1 MAAQTP
7 VSITCYKGR
16 GPMTAHP
23 YATYLRAALVLTL
36 VLTGGA
42 FVIATAQDQPKETLT
57 ADEAI
62 ACIQTAVAAQAGFI
76 KEVEG
81 DEDGGKRLCEVK
93 IVDQTGKRH
102 TLHIDVQTKQVV
114 KTK

>member
-1 MAAQTP
+1 
-7 VSITCYKGR
+7 
-16 GPMTAHP
+16 MTAHP

-62 ACIQTAVAAQAGFI
+62 ACIQTAVAT
-76 KEVEG
+76 
-81 DEDGGKRLCEVK
+81 DE
-93 IVDQTGKRH
+93 
-102 TLHIDVQTKQVV
+102 LHQRSRRRRGRRETPL
-114 KTK
+114 